1 MELILTSKDSEY
13 VKSELMTKEGF
24 AEHYMKFDYTPI
36 PINGITN

>member
-24 AEHYMKFDYTPI
+24 AEHYMRFDYSPI
-36 PINGITN
+36 PTSDITK